1 MFDETEPPTPPPL
14 KRRCEECGTPL
25 PPDAPGDVCPAY
37 LQAIGQEAGE
47 EGDEEGATIT
57 AGSGG
62 STVTSSSPVFKS
74 TNNLST
80 GQQFGEYRIGKG
92 GMGEVYEAE
101 DVESDRQVAIKV
113 LGTRID
119 SPEARKRFLREGQM
133 AAAINHPN
141 SVYIYGTEQI
151 DGQ

>member
-1 MFDETEPPTPPPL
+1 
-14 KRRCEECGTPL
+14 
-25 PPDAPGDVCPAY
+25 
-37 LQAIGQEAGE
+37 
-47 EGDEEGATIT
+47 
-57 AGSGG
+57 
-62 STVTSSSPVFKS
+62 
-74 TNNLST
+74 
-80 GQQFGEYRIGKG
+80 
-92 GMGEVYEAE
+92 MGEVYEAE